1 MNDTACQ
8 ANDFKPL
15 RRTALDSRLGILSIV
30 LDAIK
35 GEKSQC
41 LVDVY
46 RKSLIFE
53 RFLAPLSTLVGIRPL
68 RAQASARSSVNVR
81 HRLSGVARVAER
93 FNGIPQARKD
103 QEELFHSSDLE
114 QVQHPVVHAGQGN
127 TPSRLLA

>member
-46 RKSLIFE
+46 RKSLNFQG
-53 RFLAPLSTLVGIRPL
+53 FLTPLSTLVGVRPL
-68 RAQASARSSVNVR
+68 
-81 HRLSGVARVAER
+81 
-93 FNGIPQARKD
+93 
-103 QEELFHSSDLE
+103 
-114 QVQHPVVHAGQGN
+114 
-127 TPSRLLA
+127 

>member
-46 RKSLIFE
+46 RKSLNFQ
-53 RFLAPLSTLVGIRPL
+53 RFLAALSTLVRRPTL
-68 RAQASARSSVNVR
+68 ESTGMCTEFLNVR

-103 QEELFHSSDLE
+103 QEELLHSSDLE

>member
-41 LVDVY
+41 RVDVY
-46 RKSLIFE
+46 RKLLNFQG
-53 RFLAPLSTLVGIRPL
+53 FLAPLSTLVGVRP
-68 RAQASARSSVNVR
+68 
-81 HRLSGVARVAER
+81 
-93 FNGIPQARKD
+93 
-103 QEELFHSSDLE
+103 
-114 QVQHPVVHAGQGN
+114 
-127 TPSRLLA
+127 

>member
-41 LVDVY
+41 RVDVY
-46 RKSLIFE
+46 RKLLNFQG
-53 RFLAPLSTLVGIRPL
+53 F
-68 RAQASARSSVNVR
+68 RARALTSAR
-81 HRLSGVARVAER
+81 GM
-93 FNGIPQARKD
+93 G
-103 QEELFHSSDLE
+103 
-114 QVQHPVVHAGQGN
+114 
-127 TPSRLLA
+127 